1 MSNDKKGK
9 KLVGSRLG
17 AKSQKDISPNEVMIY
32 AIAFNL
38 AAHAFADI
46 ADAETRIKA
55 ARHKVIND
63 QEVMTLSM
71 RRTLDNAEAYA
82 LESIKL
88 AKNSTKKKVH

>member
-1 MSNDKKGK
+1 MSKNKSTSSAKKGA
-9 KLVGSRLG
+9 RNLG
-17 AKSQKDISPNEVMIY
+17 KMSQNDATIY

-46 ADAETRIKA
+46 PDAKARIKA
-55 ARHKVIND
+55 ARHKIIND

-82 LESIKL
+82 LECIKL
-88 AKNSTKKKVH
+88 AKNDTKKYH